1 MVKKLIGLLLCAAML
16 CGLAGCSDD
25 NNQEIVGKWVP
36 TTVTIGGSSV
46 AYSEIKKEG
55 KEFSLTF
62 ERSGKCI
69 LVLGGIRNE
78 GEYVFNETSV
88 DVTYGG
94 QALKLDYSGGLIT
107 LTLNYNN
114 ESNSFLFSK
123 VNE

>member
-88 DVTYGG
+88 DATYGG
-94 QALKLDYSGGLIT
+94 QALKLDYSGGLMT

>member
-1 MVKKLIGLLLCAAML
+1 MIKKIIGLLLAAAML
-16 CGLAGCSDD
+16 AALASCSDD

-36 TTVTIGGSSV
+36 STVTIGGSSV
-46 AYSEIKKEG
+46 SYSDIQKEG

-62 ERSGKCI
+62 ERGGKCI

-88 DVTYGG
+88 DVSYAG
-94 QALKLDYSGGLIT
+94 QSLKLDYSGGLLT

-114 ESNSFLFSK
+114 ESNSFIFSK
-123 VNE
+123 VVE